1 MTKLSKI
8 LTIWYVLTI
17 LLCLFL
23 QSQSGVDYDYTI
35 MQNVYYIEFHY
46 VKLWAMIMYIA
57 SAIFLLHWLL
67 LLAGK
72 SLKKQTDFEN
82 HLSKY

>member
-8 LTIWYVLTI
+8 LTIWYVLSM
-17 LLCLFL
+17 LLFLFL
-23 QSQSGVDYDYTI
+23 QSRTGVDYDYI
-35 MQNVYYIEFHY
+35 LNQNIYYIEFYY
-46 VKLWAMIMYIA
+46 VKIWMMFMYII
-57 SAIFLLHWLL
+57 SAIYLLHWLL

-72 SLKKQTDFEN
+72 TLKKQTTFEN